1 VNAPPTGGGQMPAGT
16 GQQGEKKHEGKGKGE
31 TPTPAP
37 Q

>member
-1 VNAPPTGGGQMPAGT
+1 VNATPAGGAQMPAG
-16 GQQGEKKHEGKGKGE
+16 QPGEKKHEGKGKGE